1 VARDSLFADDSSTAV
16 KRPNVEDV
24 LTRAQRYRD
33 LFRQLRATAEHEP
46 DETRR
51 KELLELARQY
61 ERLAKRLIDKGVAR
75 NFP

>member
-1 VARDSLFADDSSTAV
+1 MQDA
-16 KRPNVEDV
+16 
-24 LTRAQRYRD
+24 LTRAEHYRA
-33 LFRQLRATAEHEP
+33 LFEQLRTTAEHEP

-61 ERLAKRLIDKGVAR
+61 ENLAERLVGRRDHH

>member
-1 VARDSLFADDSSTAV
+1 MQDD
-16 KRPNVEDV
+16 
-24 LTRAQRYRD
+24 LTRAQHYRA
-33 LFRQLRATAEHEP
+33 LFEQLRTTAEHEP

-61 ERLAKRLIDKGVAR
+61 ERLAERLVGQRDPR